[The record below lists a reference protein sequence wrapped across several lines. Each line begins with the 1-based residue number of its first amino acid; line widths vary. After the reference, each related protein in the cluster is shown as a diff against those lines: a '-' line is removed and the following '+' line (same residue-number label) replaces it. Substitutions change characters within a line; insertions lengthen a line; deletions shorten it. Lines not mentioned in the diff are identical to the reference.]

1 MAEKISFHE
10 YNTIPINLDEMK
22 HEGSQMMDST
32 ESNKVDVVIG
42 GEITTLK
49 SNEKPEYLQKLA
61 LYVDHKTTEILSKN
75 SSASINEKM
84 RTLLIALNIA
94 DDYFKIKD
102 KYDKLF
108 VLHER
113 FVNEM
118 TRLQQDNTAL
128 TQKVNKLENQL
139 EQDLPNDDIP
149 VDNNIISLP
158 SRQ

>member
-1 MAEKISFHE
+1 M
-10 YNTIPINLDEMK
+10 Y
-22 HEGSQMMDST
+22 EGSNDVRMDST
-32 ESNKVDVVIG
+32 NIVESNKVDVVIG

-49 SNEKPEYLQKLA
+49 SHEKPEYLQRLA
-61 LYVDHKTTEILSKN
+61 LYVDQKTMEILSKN

-94 DDYFKIKD
+94 DDYYKIKD

-113 FVNEM
+113 FVSEM
-118 TRLQQDNTAL
+118 SRLQQDNTAL
-128 TQKVNKLENQL
+128 NQKVIVLENQL
-139 EQDLPNDDIP
+139 EEKQTQEGHLP

-158 SRQ
+158 TR

>member
-1 MAEKISFHE
+1 
-10 YNTIPINLDEMK
+10 
-22 HEGSQMMDST
+22 MDSNIL

-61 LYVDHKTTEILSKN
+61 LYVDQKTTEILSKN

-102 KYDKLF
+102 KYEKLF

-128 TQKVNKLENQL
+128 NQKVNTLENQL
-139 EQDLPNDDIP
+139 EALKNELEERQFEDSDDEIA

-158 SRQ
+158 SRS

>member
-1 MAEKISFHE
+1 
-10 YNTIPINLDEMK
+10 MK

-102 KYDKLF
+102 KHDKLF